1 MYTYIVM
8 ERTQIYLTSAQTT
21 ELDKRA
27 HQRGT
32 TRSHLIREAVQTYL
46 GSTWDAEA
54 FVAALDQFAGVW
66 ADRDDI
72 DEIHERM
79 REAGRR
85 KLKQLHPDYGS
96 EADDAD
102 DRR

>member
-1 MYTYIVM
+1 MYTYIAM
-8 ERTQIYLTSAQTT
+8 ERTQIYLTTSQTT

-27 HQRGT
+27 RQQGT
-32 TRSHLIREAVQTYL
+32 TRSHLIREAVETYL
-46 GSTWDAEA
+46 GPTWDAEA
-54 FVAALDQFAGVW
+54 FKKALEGFAGVW

-72 DEIHERM
+72 DEIRENM
-79 REAGRR
+79 REAGRQKMKR
-85 KLKQLHPDYGS
+85 LHPDYGS